1 MKKILYAVLLSV
13 LFLNVKI
20 FSQTGDIKIGTDL
33 YRQGNYNGAFFDYS
47 DPEAVNIK
55 VAVWGF
61 VRFPGRYMVP
71 SYTKVKDLLS
81 YAGGPTDDAK
91 LQELKLYR
99 VLEDSTQQLINLNY
113 NELLWEKVLTSNKDN
128 DPPLIAGDVLIV
140 PGRPKLYFRD
150 YFSLTLSVIS
160 TLISLAILIFK

>member
-1 MKKILYAVLLSV
+1 M
-13 LFLNVKI
+13 
-20 FSQTGDIKIGTDL
+20 GDIKIGSDP
-33 YRQGNYNGAFFDYS
+33 YRTGNYNGAFFDYS

-55 VAVWGF
+55 VAIWGF
-61 VRFPGRYMVP
+61 VRFPGRYLVP

-81 YAGGPTDDAK
+81 YAGGPTDNSK
-91 LQELKLYR
+91 LEELKLYR

-113 NELLWEKVLTSNKDN
+113 NELLWERALTTTKDT
-128 DPPLIAGDVLIV
+128 DPPLVAGDVLIV

-150 YFSLTLSVIS
+150 YFSLSLSVIS